1 MSHNK
6 FKDSYNDGTAKSR
19 KSGRNS
25 GKSAAVLA
33 AFLAAVILAA
43 GGFMAVKLKSG
54 APPSASDSA
63 SAQPVST
70 AAFSSMELSAVVLSD
85 AEPTPA
91 EPMPAEPTPAEPT
104 PAELPLEPAASSEA
118 PKVPEET
125 EKAEANEAAVTDDD
139 EYSAFQKL
147 ENGIGINILVMGDES
162 AADSDGDAVNG
173 IVDGAKLKG
182 LSDYLEGKYLSNSG
196 AKVTITNLA
205 WPGGNILADALRVIT
220 MPEDQSYDL
229 IILNYGLHDQLEE
242 DPNYYGA
249 VQHNTELWL
258 NYASLTAKLSAKFPD
273 AYIICSLE
281 PCFHEITEELDG
293 MKRIS
298 EAYCAIPVV
307 DWCSALL
314 DKGEDVYYDYFEADK
329 TLPNAK
335 GIEVWIELLC
345 NLIDEKV
352 DASEGK
358 MNPIYC
364 GYYKAE
370 QITGMSFIPVTDS
383 CVTRN
388 NDTSYTINFNADGMA
403 FIQHPNL
410 LVTSDAKAIAD
421 HMLYSLRNRPNGVA
435 LPGGNH
441 VTLLH
446 DCLECEE
453 SFELIFSSKELADGL
468 EGFYL
473 VGSK

>member
-1 MSHNK
+1 MSHNN
-6 FKDSYNDGTAKSR
+6 FKDSYDDNAAQVRKGR
-19 KSGRNS
+19 KSGGNRRK
-25 GKSAAVLA
+25 GTEIWA
-33 AFLAAVILAA
+33 AFLAAVILAT
-43 GGFMAVKLKSG
+43 GGFMAVKLKSS
-54 APPSASDSA
+54 ARPSASDSV
-63 SAQPVST
+63 SVQPVSST
-70 AAFSSMELSAVVLSD
+70 AFSPMELSAVVTSD
-85 AEPTPA
+85 AEPSPA
-91 EPMPAEPTPAEPT
+91 EPSPEA
-104 PAELPLEPAASSEA
+104 AASSEA
-118 PKVPEET
+118 SKVPEESK
-125 EKAEANEAAVTDDD
+125 KATAEGAVTDAD

-147 ENGIGINILVMGDES
+147 ENGIGISILVMGDES
-162 AADSDGDAVNG
+162 VADSDGDAVNG

-182 LSDYLEGKYLSNSG
+182 LSDYLEGKYLSNSD
-196 AKVTITNLA
+196 AEVTITNLA

-242 DPNYYGA
+242 DPNYYGT

-258 NYASLTAKLSAKFPD
+258 NYASLAAKLSARFPD

-314 DKGEDVYYDYFEADK
+314 YKGEDVYYDYFEADK
-329 TLPNAK
+329 TLPNAE
-335 GIEVWIELLC
+335 GIEVWVELLC
-345 NLIDEKV
+345 KLIDEKV

-370 QITGMSFIPVTDS
+370 QITSMSFIPVTDS

-388 NDTSYTINFNADGMA
+388 DDTSYTINFNSKGMA

-421 HMLYSLRNRPNGVA
+421 HMLYSLRNRPNSVA

-441 VTLLH
+441 ATLLH

-453 SFELIFSSKELADGL
+453 SFELIFSSKELADEL

-473 VGSK
+473 VGTKLG